1 MFNTRGT
8 FLTAVVFA
16 ISVLCFFPSDTF
28 AQVEKG
34 TKEILVF
41 SSGFYVTVKE
51 PETTFSDDDGTIS
64 IGSFS
69 NSRGFSIG
77 GKFGYFLSQR
87 NEIGAGTNLSV
98 SRSKFCSRIFEDGQ
112 LINEECDSD
121 TRYNQGVSGFY
132 RYNFANK
139 GSKRFPFVGAELFVG
154 DLTTNY
160 TGNFKLRPQVGY
172 KYFFNK
178 NVALDLSV
186 GYTMDLN
193 EKKRENDFFLNTGR
207 SSTIDGQVGLSFVF

>member
-1 MFNTRGT
+1 MSKRRSG
-8 FLTAVVFA
+8 FLTGVVFV
-16 ISVLCFFPSDTF
+16 ISIVCFFPSNTF

-34 TKEILVF
+34 TKEILFF
-41 SSGFYVTVKE
+41 SSNFAITVKE
-51 PETTFSDDDGTIS
+51 PESIFLVEDGTIS
-64 IGSFS
+64 VGSFS
-69 NSRGFSIG
+69 NGRGFSIG

-87 NEIGAGTNLSV
+87 NEVGAGTNLSV
-98 SRSKFCSRIFEDGQ
+98 FRSKFCSRIFNNGQ
-112 LINEECDSD
+112 LVEEECDSD
-121 TRYNQGVSGFY
+121 TRYLQGVSGFY

-178 NVALDLSV
+178 NVALDASV

-193 EKKRENDFFLNTGR
+193 EKKRENDFFRIRR
-207 SSTIDGQVGLSFVF
+207 SSAFDGQAGLSFVF